1 MREQAAAAAWRA
13 GGEDREI
20 RALADAWKE
29 AREESLDLRARLRA
43 NAMREHRR
51 FFFAEGYGEWL
62 DSVRELDA
70 LAERL
75 QDVGEP
81 AETALGD
88 HGGLVRGRQGAQ
100 ALRRLA
106 RKGCPGARCGGTC
119 PALRRT
125 VRAGGRRG
133 RTANSKPSRSRR
145 WRRICASTAPHLRA
159 AGVDP
164 KRSCPPRTST
174 FRAYRRMAAA
184 SAWNWRRAVPKAG
197 PGMNPDQRRE
207 WVQRLSA
214 DLAIRAPEVCAR
226 FLSGGRRDGRYW
238 TAGNLSG
245 EAGDSLKVHLEGP
258 RTGKWRDFA
267 TGEHGDLLDLFK
279 MRHTEAIDAYAE
291 AAKFTNTPPVETPEQ
306 IQDRSA
312 RRAERSAEADHEA
325 RRKSQAAR
333 NLWNHRLAID
343 ELQGTPVDLYLAGR
357 GIRGASRWE
366 SLRFHPSAWLQA
378 GDARHE
384 LPAMVA
390 AVSDNEGKVQAVH
403 RTFLEKDGETW
414 DKASR
419 LTGKP
424 RSMLGPTLGYGV
436 RFGTLRDD
444 GVLVVG
450 EGIETVLSVLEF
462 RSELPGVACG
472 SAAHLAGFEPPEE
485 TRRLFIAA
493 DRGEAGMNAADQ
505 LQERCKERGI
515 EVIVAPPPEAMN
527 DWNDALQELG
537 REETK
542 AALDQVFKQ
551 AIGRQLAHMP
561 EPPGSS

>member
-1 MREQAAAAAWRA
+1 MR
-13 GGEDREI
+13 
-20 RALADAWKE
+20 
-29 AREESLDLRARLRA
+29 
-43 NAMREHRR
+43 
-51 FFFAEGYGEWL
+51 
-62 DSVRELDA
+62 V
-70 LAERL
+70 
-75 QDVGEP
+75 P
-81 AETALGD
+81 APAS
-88 HGGLVRGRQGAQ
+88 
-100 ALRRLA
+100 
-106 RKGCPGARCGGTC
+106 GGTS
-119 PALRRT
+119 P
-125 VRAGGRRG
+125 
-133 RTANSKPSRSRR
+133 P
-145 WRRICASTAPHLRA
+145 ASTA
-159 AGVDP
+159 
-164 KRSCPPRTST
+164 T
-174 FRAYRRMAAA
+174 FSIFSR
-184 SAWNWRRAVPKAG
+184 
-197 PGMNPDQRRE
+197 
-207 WVQRLSA
+207 
-214 DLAIRAPEVCAR
+214 CATR
-226 FLSGGRRDGRYW
+226 
-238 TAGNLSG
+238 
-245 EAGDSLKVHLEGP
+245 
-258 RTGKWRDFA
+258 
-267 TGEHGDLLDLFK
+267 
-279 MRHTEAIDAYAE
+279 EAIDAYAE

-357 GIRGASRWE
+357 GIQGASRWE

-424 RSMLGPTLGYGV
+424 RWMLGPTLGYGV

-515 EVIVAPPPEAMN
+515 EVIVAPPPEGMN

-542 AALDQVFKQ
+542 AALDQSLNRFIDRTRTQGSPTRSLADTVTRYCESF
-551 AIGRQLAHMP
+551 ARYEEERATMVGMLGAEPHARHLERRQLLAEMIPELESAAAAILATPEESAQQLQGAPILVEDIQAHCQEIYWP
-561 EPPGSS
+561 ELKKEQQRQLQQTREQNQEMEKGLERPSGLPSALPPKDLKAAVEKYADKFARYEEERKEMIGMIGAEPHAKTLERQERLAKDVPKLEFAAASILAAPEEAAQQLQDTQISVEDIENHCREVYWPEMKKEKRRQRQQVRERKVGADQSWNM